1 MRKTM
6 RTLLVVTFI
15 FALMLSVFLTGCT
28 RHPNEKQ
35 CAAYEEQVKAT
46 DAAEQALQNKKE
58 DKTQVEQQL
67 NDAKQK
73 LEAVKSEKS
82 TIQSK
87 LGGM

>member
-1 MRKTM
+1 MRKTI
-6 RTLLVVTFI
+6 RTLLIVTSI
-15 FALMLSVFLTGCT
+15 FALLLSVFLTGCT

-35 CAAYEEQVKAT
+35 CQAYEEQVKAT
-46 DAAEQALQNKKE
+46 DAAEQALQDKKQE
-58 DKTQVEQQL
+58 KATVEQQL

-73 LEAVKSEKS
+73 LEEVKSEKS